1 MTPLILLTGF
11 LGSGKTTLLASLLR
25 RPAFAHTAVIMNEF
39 GAVGLDHELLETGDE
54 TMVELTNG
62 CLCCRV
68 QTDLAKTLA
77 QLSQRRAQG
86 LVSFNRVIIETSG
99 LADPIPI
106 IQALTSDLSIGSE
119 FAIDRVVTVVDEL
132 CGAQAAEQYGEA
144 RRQIAM
150 ADVIVLSKQDLANA
164 EDRVRTASAIDQL
177 NQTASRVSGPELE
190 QALTQAAPEIFA
202 QAAGRY
208 RRLGLKTREHSGHA
222 HGAGLSA
229 DQVYTSIELVQKRP
243 LAANVIP
250 LLLEALATHEGKRLL
265 RLKGLVHIAE
275 LPERP
280 MVIHGVQHVFYQPTW
295 LERWPTNER
304 STRIVLIGHGLS
316 QAWAQRLLEAIE
328 VEVAEFSARLN

>member
-77 QLSQRRAQG
+77 HLSQRRAQG
-86 LVSFNRVIIETSG
+86 QVSFNRVIIETSG

-106 IQALTSDLSIGSE
+106 IQALTSDLLIGSE
-119 FAIDRVVTVVDEL
+119 FAIERVVTVVDEL

-150 ADVIVLSKQDLANA
+150 ADVLVLSKQDLANT
-164 EDRVRTASAIDQL
+164 EDRVRTAKAIDQL
-177 NQTASRVSGPELE
+177 NQTAHRISGLELE
-190 QALTQAAPEIFA
+190 QVLLQTVPAVLAE
-202 QAAGRY
+202 AAGHY

-222 HGAGLSA
+222 HGAGLTA

-250 LLLEALATHEGKRLL
+250 LFLEALATHEGKRLL

-304 STRIVLIGHGLS
+304 STRIVIIGHGVS

>member
-1 MTPLILLTGF
+1 
-11 LGSGKTTLLASLLR
+11 
-25 RPAFAHTAVIMNEF
+25 MNEF

-77 QLSQRRAQG
+77 HLSQRRAQG
-86 LVSFNRVIIETSG
+86 RVSFNRVIIETSG

-119 FAIDRVVTVVDEL
+119 FAIERVVTVVDEL
-132 CGAQAAEQYGEA
+132 CGAQAAEQYPEA

-150 ADVIVLSKQDLANA
+150 ADVLVLSKQDLADT
-164 EDRVRTASAIDQL
+164 EDRVRTAKAIDQL
-177 NQTASRVSGPELE
+177 NQTARRISGLELE
-190 QALTQAAPEIFA
+190 QALLQTVPTVLAE
-202 QAAGRY
+202 AAGHY
-208 RRLGLKTREHSGHA
+208 RRLGLKTREHAGHA

-316 QAWAQRLLEAIE
+316 QAWAQLLLEAIE
-328 VEVAEFSARLN
+328 AEVAEFSARLN

>member
-1 MTPLILLTGF
+1 M
-11 LGSGKTTLLASLLR
+11 
-25 RPAFAHTAVIMNEF
+25 
-39 GAVGLDHELLETGDE
+39 
-54 TMVELTNG
+54 
-62 CLCCRV
+62 
-68 QTDLAKTLA
+68 
-77 QLSQRRAQG
+77 
-86 LVSFNRVIIETSG
+86 
-99 LADPIPI
+99 
-106 IQALTSDLSIGSE
+106 
-119 FAIDRVVTVVDEL
+119 TVVDEL
-132 CGAQAAEQYGEA
+132 CGAQAAEQYPEA

-150 ADVIVLSKQDLANA
+150 ADVLVLSKQDLADT
-164 EDRVRTASAIDQL
+164 EDRVRTAKAIDQL
-177 NQTASRVSGPELE
+177 NQTARRISGLELE
-190 QALTQAAPEIFA
+190 QALLQTVPTVLAE
-202 QAAGRY
+202 AAGHY
-208 RRLGLKTREHSGHA
+208 RRLGLKTREHAGHA

-316 QAWAQRLLEAIE
+316 QAWAQLLLEAIE
-328 VEVAEFSARLN
+328 AEVAEFSARLN